1 MNILKRITKLRK
13 ERGWSMYRLSKEA
26 GIPQS
31 TLTNLYQRGND
42 PTISTLD
49 SICKA
54 FGISLGQFF
63 NDDSYASLTEEQEDM
78 LKLWLKL
85 SPAKKQ
91 KAISYIHGLL
101 Q

>member
-1 MNILKRITKLRK
+1 MDILKHITKLRK

-31 TLTNLYQRGND
+31 TLTNLYKRGND
-42 PTISTLD
+42 PTIPTLEA
-49 SICKA
+49 ICRA

-63 NDDSYASLTEEQEDM
+63 SADNSTALTKDQEELLALY
-78 LKLWLKL
+78 LKL
-85 SPAKKQ
+85 PPVKKQ
-91 KAISYIHGLL
+91 KTISYIHGLL